1 MTMRSSLYIGSVMHR
16 RLHPRRHRFRYRAF
30 WLLLDLDELDALSGQ
45 LRWFSYNRPNVFSLY
60 DRDHG
65 DGSATPLRAQIAARL
80 RDALV
85 DIDGGRIQLL
95 CMPRT
100 LGYCFNPLSI
110 FFCYGADGALSA
122 LIYQVHN
129 TFSERH
135 SYVIRIEHD
144 GAVRRQRCRKLLYVS
159 PFLDLEMRYDFRIE
173 GPGERLVVGI
183 CASSPARPVL
193 SAVLSGDR
201 QPLTDRMLGRVFL
214 TIPAVTLKVIGAIH
228 WEALRLWAKRIALR
242 RRPPPPGLPATIV
255 PVTSSVA
262 DRAR

>member
-1 MTMRSSLYIGSVMHR
+1 MTVHSWLYTGAVMHR

-30 WLLLDLDELDALSGQ
+30 WLLLDLDELKGLSTG
-45 LRWFSYNRPNVFSLY
+45 LRWFSYNRRNVFSLY

-65 DGSATPLRAQIAARL
+65 DGSATPLRTQVALRL
-80 RDALV
+80 RDAGVELE
-85 DIDGGRIQLL
+85 GGRVELL

-110 FFCYGADGALSA
+110 FFCYRADGSLAA

-135 SYVIRIEHD
+135 SYVIPVARND
-144 GAVRRQRCRKLLYVS
+144 GSLRQRCRKLLYVS
-159 PFLDLEMRYDFRIE
+159 PFLDMDLRYDFRIE

-183 CASSPARPVL
+183 CASSATQPML

-201 QPLTDRMLGRVFL
+201 QPLNDRTLRRVFVS
-214 TIPAVTLKVIGAIH
+214 IPAVTLKVIAAIH
-228 WEALRLWAKRIALR
+228 WEALRLWTKRIGLR
-242 RRPPPPGLPATIV
+242 RRPPPPETPATVV
-255 PVTSSVA
+255 PVASSLA
-262 DRAR
+262 DYAR